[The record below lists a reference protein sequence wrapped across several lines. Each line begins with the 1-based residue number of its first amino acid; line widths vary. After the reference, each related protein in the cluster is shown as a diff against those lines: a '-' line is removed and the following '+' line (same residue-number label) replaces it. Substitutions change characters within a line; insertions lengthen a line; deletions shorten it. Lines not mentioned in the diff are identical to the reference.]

1 MGPQADVIKAGGFAE
16 GIVTAAVG
24 IAGEVIQ
31 ELELSKDREVG
42 GGAESGFEFGQSS
55 DFVAQEMLPE
65 SLGIEGEWAHNV
77 RVPTR

>member
-1 MGPQADVIKAGGFAE
+1 VRSAE
-16 GIVTAAVG
+16 
-24 IAGEVIQ
+24 
-31 ELELSKDREVG
+31 
-42 GGAESGFEFGQSS
+42 AESGFEFGQSS